1 MMGWSIPI
9 DRVAEKMGASLD
21 DACKRIAFELFSRVV
36 KKSPVGNPS
45 LWAGP
50 APEGY
55 VGGRFRA
62 NWNCTFNN
70 PDISTSEST
79 DQSRGNREA
88 AKALNL
94 PTGGIV
100 YLANGLPYGRRLE
113 YEGWSSQAPAGM
125 VRLSLTEV
133 KMDIG
138 RFLK

>member
-1 MMGWSIPI
+1 MGWSIPI

-21 DACKRIAFELFSRVV
+21 DACKRITFELFRRVV
-36 KKSPVGNPS
+36 LKSPVGNPS
-45 LWAGP
+45 LWASP

-62 NWNCTFNN
+62 NWNVSSNN
-70 PDISTSEST
+70 PDLTTSEST

-94 PTGGIV
+94 PIGGIV
-100 YLANGLPYGRRLE
+100 YLSNGLPYGRRLE

-133 KMDIG
+133 KMDIQ